1 MATEVG
7 VGYIRLLPSMRG
19 FGPDAQRMLTGV
31 LVPAGTRAGQA
42 AGRAASDGI
51 AGGMQSAGSS
61 ITNVGTT
68 LTAGLT
74 APVAGLGAMVLR
86 TAGDFEAGM
95 NGVRAVT
102 GATGQDFE
110 DLRALAKD
118 MGATTAFSATEAAA
132 AMEFLGMAG
141 FQTSDIMSA
150 LPDVLNLAAAGNTDL
165 ATTADIA
172 SNIMSGFGI
181 EASETAR
188 VADVLARTM
197 TSTNVDLTMLGES
210 MKYAAPLAKAAG
222 WSFEETA
229 AAVGFLGNAG
239 IQGSM
244 AGTGLNSIL
253 ATLAD
258 TSSTGGRRLAEF
270 GVAAQDSTGQVRPLT
285 DILTDLADQGADV
298 ADIIGIFGLEAGP
311 KLQALLGQGSD
322 GIRELIADLEDSEG
336 AAKEMADIR
345 MEGFA
350 GSVKELKSAFEG
362 LLITI
367 GEAGLLDWA
376 TQAAQKLTGFVQNL
390 NDTNPELLRWGA
402 AIGLAVAAA
411 GPLLMIFGQIASG
424 AGAFI
429 GIIKGAG
436 TALGVLTGPVGLVAL
451 AVAGIAAAFI
461 YAYQSSEDFRDT
473 VDEAVGRVKDII
485 MGVWTDLQPTFQQL
499 KDVWNGILDA
509 ITGMA
514 DGSESKLD
522 GITRMIQDKVDAI
535 VGIIQAAVDF
545 IVMVWDNWGEDIID
559 IVYKV
564 WTSIQEQTQGALQM
578 IQGFIEIWTGVLSGD
593 WSKAWEGAKRVVK
606 GAWEFI
612 VARIK
617 GSIELGLTIL
627 RTVLSTIRGAI
638 SSAWEAAKRA
648 TKAAWNWIYERIRD
662 ALTDARRAVS
672 DRISD
677 IVEKVRDIKRRIQ
690 NVFTNAKDWLW
701 SAGRKVVQGLI
712 DGIGSMVQQV
722 RDTMSNIVSGIRD
735 YLPFSPAKTGPLRI
749 HPPDEAGRTIGTM
762 LATGLRSSSGAVQ
775 SASALMASSAVALPP
790 GATSAARAAAQPAAP
805 VVQITAGDRHLIEWL
820 RNMVRT
826 DHGGSVQAALG
837 QAGR

>member
-19 FGPDAQRMLTGV
+19 FGPDAQRMLTGA

-110 DLRALAKD
+110 DLRSLAKD

-141 FQTSDIMSA
+141 FKTSDILSA

-210 MKYAAPLAKAAG
+210 MKYAAPLARAAG

-285 DILTDLADQGADV
+285 DILTDLADQGAGV
-298 ADIIGIFGLEAGP
+298 ADVISIFGLEAGP

-322 GIRELIADLEDSEG
+322 GIRDLIADLEDSEG
-336 AAKEMADIR
+336 AAKEMADVR

-350 GSVKELKSAFEG
+350 GSVKELRSAFEG

-367 GEAGLLDWA
+367 GEAGLLEWA
-376 TQAAQKLTGFVQNL
+376 TQAAKRLTGFVQSL
-390 NDTNPELLRWGA
+390 NETNPELLRWGT

-411 GPLLMIFGQIASG
+411 GPLLIIVGQITSG
-424 AGAFI
+424 AGSLI
-429 GIIKGAG
+429 GVIKGAG
-436 TALGVLTGPVGLVAL
+436 AAMGLLTGPVGLVAV

-461 YAYQSSEDFRDT
+461 YAYRTSEDFRDSVNDAIT
-473 VDEAVGRVKDII
+473 RVKDII
-485 MGVWTDLQPTFQQL
+485 MGAWADLQPTFQQL
-499 KDVWNGILDA
+499 KDVWDGILDS
-509 ITGMA
+509 ITGMSSGA
-514 DGSESKLD
+514 DSSMGGL
-522 GITRMIQDKVDAI
+522 VDMMQTQVDVL
-535 VGIIQAAVDF
+535 VGIIETAVDL
-545 IVMVWDNWGEDIID
+545 ITTIWDTWGTDIIR
-559 IVYKV
+559 IVSV
-564 WTSIQEQTQGALQM
+564 LWTSIQAQTKGALEM
-578 IQGFIEIWTGVLSGD
+578 LQGFIQIWTGVLSGD
-593 WSKAWEGAKRVVK
+593 WSKAWEGAKKVVK

-617 GSIELGLTIL
+617 GSIELGLAIL
-627 RTVLSTIRGAI
+627 RTVLSTIRGVI
-638 SSAWEAAKRA
+638 SSAWETAKSVTR
-648 TKAAWNWIYERIRD
+648 TAWNWIYERIRD
-662 ALTDARRAVS
+662 ALTSARRAVS

-690 NVFTNAKDWLW
+690 NVFTNAKTWLW
-701 SAGRKVVQGLI
+701 SAGRRVVQGLI
-712 DGIGSMVQQV
+712 DGIGSMVQRV

-762 LATGLRSSSGAVQ
+762 LAAGLRSSNGAVQ
-775 SASALMASSAVALPP
+775 GASALMANAAIALPP
-790 GATSAARAAAQPAAP
+790 GVTSAVRATTHPAAP

-820 RNMVRT
+820 RHMIRT
-826 DHGGSVQAALG
+826 EGGGSVQAALG

>member
-1 MATEVG
+1 
-7 VGYIRLLPSMRG
+7 
-19 FGPDAQRMLTGV
+19 
-31 LVPAGTRAGQA
+31 
-42 AGRAASDGI
+42 
-51 AGGMQSAGSS
+51 
-61 ITNVGTT
+61 
-68 LTAGLT
+68 
-74 APVAGLGAMVLR
+74 
-86 TAGDFEAGM
+86 
-95 NGVRAVT
+95 
-102 GATGQDFE
+102 
-110 DLRALAKD
+110 
-118 MGATTAFSATEAAA
+118 
-132 AMEFLGMAG
+132 
-141 FQTSDIMSA
+141 
-150 LPDVLNLAAAGNTDL
+150 
-165 ATTADIA
+165 
-172 SNIMSGFGI
+172 
-181 EASETAR
+181 
-188 VADVLARTM
+188 
-197 TSTNVDLTMLGES
+197 
-210 MKYAAPLAKAAG
+210 
-222 WSFEETA
+222 
-229 AAVGFLGNAG
+229 
-239 IQGSM
+239 
-244 AGTGLNSIL
+244 
-253 ATLAD
+253 
-258 TSSTGGRRLAEF
+258 
-270 GVAAQDSTGQVRPLT
+270 
-285 DILTDLADQGADV
+285 
-298 ADIIGIFGLEAGP
+298 
-311 KLQALLGQGSD
+311 
-322 GIRELIADLEDSEG
+322 ADLEDSEG

-578 IQGFIEIWTGVLSGD
+578 IQGFIEIWTGILSGD

-648 TKAAWNWIYERIRD
+648 TK
-662 ALTDARRAVS
+662 
-672 DRISD
+672 
-677 IVEKVRDIKRRIQ
+677 
-690 NVFTNAKDWLW
+690 
-701 SAGRKVVQGLI
+701 
-712 DGIGSMVQQV
+712 
-722 RDTMSNIVSGIRD
+722 
-735 YLPFSPAKTGPLRI
+735 
-749 HPPDEAGRTIGTM
+749 
-762 LATGLRSSSGAVQ
+762 
-775 SASALMASSAVALPP
+775 
-790 GATSAARAAAQPAAP
+790 
-805 VVQITAGDRHLIEWL
+805 
-820 RNMVRT
+820 
-826 DHGGSVQAALG
+826 
-837 QAGR
+837 